1 MLEYAGIGWK
11 KLEYA
16 LICWNRLEHAVIGCN
31 RHFGREGAR
40 SPKCQWKTEEENI
53 L

>member
-11 KLEYA
+11 VLEKA
-16 LICWNRLEHAVIGCN
+16 GICWNRLEEAVIDGIQKNSWIRLKYTGMDCN
-31 RHFGREGAR
+31 R
-40 SPKCQWKTEEENI
+40 